1 MFWYFPEKSNLIFAE
16 SCTTYGEQDTFTV
29 AFLNLDN
36 YPIDIITYDKDG
48 NEKPVASRLNPGD
61 VDTHETH
68 FTQDWLFKR
77 SDTRQR
83 LKAYANGVSSET
95 FEGCRFKANKGRL
108 LRVNISRGNERLKI
122 SVIIFCLAS
131 MFFQ

>member
-1 MFWYFPEKSNLIFAE
+1 MIFPQKIKLYFAE
-16 SCTTYGEQDTFTV
+16 SCTTYGEQDSFTV

-48 NEKPVASRLNPGD
+48 NERLVTPRLNPGD
-61 VDTHETH
+61 AYTHEAH

-77 SDTRQR
+77 SDTRKR
-83 LKAYANGVSSET
+83 LKAYANGVSSES

-108 LRVNISRGNERLKI
+108 LRVNISSGNKRVNLP
-122 SVIIFCLAS
+122 VIIFIFLQS
-131 MFFQ
+131 FYS